1 MCKFSWREVL
11 DISGAPPIWL
21 MELLGA
27 AGDVRVH
34 VSGKWQVWLKELLDA
49 AGVLKQQ
56 RQSSA

>member
-1 MCKFSWREVL
+1 ML